1 MPDRRDQQKQQAA
14 EAAIEFIQSG
24 MVVGLGHGSTV
35 HHALEALA
43 KRVKNGDVKDLI
55 CIPASSQ
62 TEAEAGRLGLAL
74 GDLNDVT
81 SIDLTIDGADEVD
94 PQLNLIK
101 GGGGA
106 LLREKI
112 LAQAS
117 RREIIVV
124 DEAKL
129 SDTLG
134 TKHPLPI
141 EVAPFGW
148 KAQVAFI
155 KTLGGT
161 AELRLHAMG
170 KPALSDQGGYLLDC
184 DFGPIADPAA
194 LARTLQARAGI
205 LEHGL
210 FLDLATDLIVAGP
223 SGLRHL
229 NAPS

>member
-1 MPDRRDQQKQQAA
+1 MPDFRDQQKQQAA
-14 EAAIEFIQSG
+14 EAAVELIQSG

-55 CIPASSQ
+55 CISVSSQ
-62 TEAEAGRLGLAL
+62 TDAEAGRLGLPL

-106 LLREKI
+106 LLREKVV
-112 LAQAS
+112 AQTS
-117 RREIIVV
+117 FREIIVV

-129 SDTLG
+129 SDALG
-134 TKHPLPI
+134 TKHALPI

-148 KAQVAFI
+148 KAQLDFI
-155 KTLGGT
+155 KSLGGI
-161 AELRLHAMG
+161 AELRLQAVG
-170 KPALSDQGGYLLDC
+170 GPALSDQGAYLLDC
-184 DFGPIADPAA
+184 DFGPISDPAA
-194 LARTLQARAGI
+194 LARALEGRAGI

-210 FLDLATDLIVAGP
+210 FVGLATDVIVAGP

-229 NAPS
+229 KASS

>member
-1 MPDRRDQQKQQAA
+1 MPDPRDHLKQQAA
-14 EAAIEFIQSG
+14 EAAVKFIKSG

-35 HHALEALA
+35 RHAFVALA
-43 KRVKNGDVKDLI
+43 GKLKSGELRDLI
-55 CIPASSQ
+55 CIPVSSQ
-62 TEAEAGRLGLAL
+62 TEAEADRLGLPL
-74 GDLNDVT
+74 GDLNEVGT
-81 SIDLTIDGADEVD
+81 IDLTIDGADEVD

-106 LLREKI
+106 LLREKVV
-112 LAQAS
+112 AQAS

-148 KAQVAFI
+148 KAQLDFV
-155 KTLGGT
+155 KTLGGS
-161 AELRLHAMG
+161 AEIRLRAIG
-170 KPALSDQGGYLLDC
+170 QPALSDQGAYLLDC
-184 DFGPIADPAA
+184 DFGRIADPAG
-194 LARTLQARAGI
+194 LARSLERRGGI

-210 FLDLATDLIVAGP
+210 FLGLATDVIVAGVN
-223 SGLRHL
+223 GLRHL
-229 NAPS
+229 KAS